1 MVSND
6 KLNSANEYAWWA
18 HSRAHGWVVLD
29 KTRTCN
35 RSSFNT
41 EAYRFIR
48 CRDWTEYEQGYQP
61 WNYTEAGRFLEKLTP
76 AAATRARQELE
87 TLQAEYE
94 ERV

>member
-1 MVSND
+1 MVSHGKTKRTD
-6 KLNSANEYAWWA
+6 RYTWWA
-18 HSRAHGWVVLD
+18 HSKSHGWVVLD

-41 EAYRFIR
+41 EAYCFIR

-87 TLQAEYE
+87 ALQSQYAE
-94 ERV
+94 RG